1 MNDRTRTIPSIC
13 FECHSRCG
21 VLLEVKD
28 GKLVGV
34 KGDRTHPFSNGYTCP
49 KGRAAMEIIYH
60 TDRITRPLVNIGKKG
75 APRFEEK
82 SWDNALSVIAENL
95 LDAREH
101 WGAESVV
108 LGSGTTRG
116 MAPYLNRF
124 LSVFGSPNF
133 MAPSNMSGGPIVV
146 GSSATCGFA
155 LIDPDYAA
163 TSCMILWAHNPEAS
177 WPGLYMHDIRQGL
190 KNGAKLIVIDP
201 RGTHLAKKADHWLQ
215 IRPGT
220 DVALALCFINY
231 IIENN
236 LYDKAFV
243 EQWTVGFEQL
253 KAHVAPFTIERCAQ
267 ITWIPPE
274 QIKAAASTFASAP
287 RACIGPGMGGVCQAN
302 DAFDLN
308 RSLTILSAIT
318 GNLDTRGGNLN
329 CRPPTGKRSC
339 YGPDYSA
346 FNNLP
351 KEQAQK
357 KLGLDTYP
365 LLEFIPIPSPP
376 QAIWTAVL
384 DEKPYPVKALGLFAN
399 NSVCAYPNSARVVRV
414 MEKLDFMFAVDYF
427 HTPTTALADVILP
440 AAHWTERDDVED
452 LLMKNHVFCQQKALD
467 PVPEC
472 RDEKQILI
480 DLAQKMGLDS
490 YWQSVTEI
498 LDHRLEPVGMTFE
511 AFKVKKKV
519 ATPIIYKG
527 YEQKRRFR
535 TPTGK
540 VELYAEYL
548 NSMGISPLPIF
559 REPAE
564 SPVSSP
570 NLSQDY
576 PLILTTGGRNLVYY
590 HSSHRNIES
599 LHKKSPDPEL
609 QIYPQTAERLG
620 MHEGEW
626 VFLASPRGKI
636 KIKIQYDRDLHPQ
649 VVHSPHGYWYG
660 VDNGWQRV
668 NINMLTDDQQL
679 CPVTASVPIKA
690 LLCRVEK
697 INQLI
702 NQGQPI

>member
-1 MNDRTRTIPSIC
+1 
-13 FECHSRCG
+13 
-21 VLLEVKD
+21 
-28 GKLVGV
+28 
-34 KGDRTHPFSNGYTCP
+34 
-49 KGRAAMEIIYH
+49 MEIIYH
-60 TDRITRPLVNIGKKG
+60 KERITRPLLRVGKKG
-75 APRFEEK
+75 EGKFEET
-82 SWDNALSVIAENL
+82 SWDNALSVISEKL
-95 LDAREH
+95 LDVREK

-108 LGSGTTRG
+108 FGSGTTRG

-146 GSSATCGFA
+146 GSAATCGFG

-163 TSCMILWAHNPEAS
+163 ASCMILWAHNPEAS
-177 WPGLYMHDIRQGL
+177 WPGLYMHDIREGL

-201 RGTHLAKKADHWLQ
+201 RGTNLAKKADHWLQ

-236 LYDKAFV
+236 LYDKDFV
-243 EQWTVGFEQL
+243 EQWTVGFNRL
-253 KAHVAPFTIERCAQ
+253 KIHVSEFTVEKCAD
-267 ITWIPPE
+267 ITWVPAE
-274 QIKAAASTFASAP
+274 QIKAAAKTFAVASP
-287 RACIGPGMGGVCQAN
+287 ACIGPGMGGVCQAN
-302 DAFDLN
+302 DAFDLT

-318 GNLDTRGGNLN
+318 GNLEVAGGNLN

-346 FNNLP
+346 YNNLP
-351 KEQAQK
+351 KEQAKK

-376 QAIWTAVL
+376 QVVWPAIL

-399 NSVCAYPNSARVVRV
+399 NSVCAYPNSQRVVRV
-414 MEKLDFMFAVDYF
+414 LEKLDFLLSVDYF

-440 AAHWTERDDVED
+440 PAHWTERDDVED

-480 DLAQKMGLDS
+480 DLAEKMGLTGF
-490 YWQSVTEI
+490 WHSVKET
-498 LDHRLEPVGMTFE
+498 LDYRLEPVGMTFE
-511 AFKVKKKV
+511 TFKEKVKF
-519 ATPIIYKG
+519 ATPIAYKS
-527 YEQKRRFR
+527 YEQKGRFR

-540 VELYAEYL
+540 VELYADYL
-548 NSMGISPLPIF
+548 NLMGISPLPVF
-559 REPAE
+559 QEPVE
-564 SPVSSP
+564 SPVASP
-570 NLSQDY
+570 DLQKEY

-590 HSSHRNIES
+590 HSSHRNIAS

-609 QIYPQTAERLG
+609 QIHPDTAKVLNME
-620 MHEGEW
+620 EGEW
-626 VFLASPRGKI
+626 VFLLSPRGKI
-636 KIKIQYDRDLHPQ
+636 EIKIRYYDDIHPK

-660 VDNGWQRV
+660 VENGWQRV
-668 NINMLTDDQQL
+668 NINMITDDQPL

-697 INQLI
+697 MER
-702 NQGQPI
+702 

>member
-1 MNDRTRTIPSIC
+1 MPMNTKIIQSMC

-21 VLLEVKD
+21 VLLEVKN
-28 GKLVGV
+28 GKLAGV
-34 KGDRTHPFSNGYTCP
+34 KGDKTHPFSHGYICP

-60 TDRITRPLVNIGKKG
+60 KERIIRPLLRVGKKG
-75 APRFEEK
+75 EGRFEET
-82 SWDNALSVIAENL
+82 SWDNALSVIAEKL
-95 LDAREH
+95 LDAREK

-108 LGSGTTRG
+108 FGSGTTRG

-146 GSSATCGFA
+146 GSAATCGFG
-155 LIDPDYAA
+155 LIDPDYAE
-163 TSCMILWAHNPEAS
+163 TSCMMLWAHNPEAS
-177 WPGLYMHDIRQGL
+177 WPGLYMHDIREGL
-190 KNGAKLIVIDP
+190 KKGARLIVIDP
-201 RGTHLAKKADHWLQ
+201 RGTNLAKKADHWLQ

-231 IIENN
+231 IIDNN

-243 EQWTVGFEQL
+243 DQWTVGFNRL
-253 KAHVAPFTIERCAQ
+253 KDYVASFTIEKCAE
-267 ITWIPPE
+267 ITWIPAE
-274 QIKAAASTFASAP
+274 QIEAAANTFATASP
-287 RACIGPGMGGVCQAN
+287 ACIGPGMGGVCQAN
-302 DAFDLN
+302 DAFDLT

-318 GNLDTRGGNLN
+318 GNLEVAGGNLN

-346 FNNLP
+346 YNNLP
-351 KEQAQK
+351 RDQAKK

-376 QAIWTAVL
+376 QVVWPAIL

-399 NSVCAYPNSARVVRV
+399 NSVCAYPNSKRVVQV
-414 MEKLDFMFAVDYF
+414 LEKLDFLLAVDYF

-440 AAHWTERDDVED
+440 PAHWTERDDVED

-480 DLAQKMGLDS
+480 DLAKKMGLTEF
-490 YWQSVTEI
+490 WQSVKET
-498 LDHRLEPVGMTFE
+498 LDYRLEPVNMTFE
-511 AFKVKKKV
+511 AFKEKGRFS
-519 ATPIIYKG
+519 TPVTYKS
-527 YEQKRRFR
+527 YEQKGRFR

-540 VELYAEYL
+540 VELYADYL
-548 NSMGISPLPIF
+548 NLMGISPLPVF

-564 SPVSSP
+564 SPVASP
-570 NLSQDY
+570 ELMEAF
-576 PLILTTGGRNLVYY
+576 PLVLTTGGRNLVYY

-599 LHKKSPDPEL
+599 LHRKSPDPEL
-609 QIYPQTAERLG
+609 QIHPDTAKALDME
-620 MHEGEW
+620 EGEW
-626 VFLASPRGKI
+626 VFLVSPRGKI
-636 KIKIQYDRDLHPQ
+636 EIKIRYYEDIHPK

-660 VDNGWQRV
+660 VENGWQRV
-668 NINMLTDDQQL
+668 NINMITDDQPL

-697 INQLI
+697 MER
-702 NQGQPI
+702 